1 MIRKQVIAYAPGVE
15 RSGSDIRSA
24 TTIRDQLM
32 LHCEITTCNASHLR
46 IDPQGFALENF
57 DPTGGLR
64 NKYRRLR
71 GPSPRVDATRVVPSG
86 ERFDGVSGLKQVLP
100 DNHREQLARNLS
112 KKLLTC
118 ATGRV
123 TEDRGRSG
131 CRCQHRRPR
140 PTRRRPTRPPCVD
153 RPERAVPPQLIAYL
167 PASRFSYQTTF
178 LENCPATST
187 SRSPSVSMSAKRMS
201 YAA

>member
-123 TEDRGRSG
+123 TETADDPAVAASIDALDRQDADLRDLL
-131 CRCQHRRPR
+131 
-140 PTRRRPTRPPCVD
+140 V
-153 RPERAVPPQLIAYL
+153 LIVQSE
-167 PASRFSYQTTF
+167 PFRH
-178 LENCPATST
+178 N
-187 SRSPSVSMSAKRMS
+187 
-201 YAA
+201 